1 MNTTYFVLFICVFLA
16 ASTQVWS
23 QGLARYAAEVAPPDA
38 QNTTKSSQLH
48 ALPPKAIPYVCYTK
62 STKCCYKYSYCGVV
76 VRRRVLIS
84 KPCPF
89 KRCAKACSRVCRNV
103 QVRVPKRI
111 CGRRRVRVAR
121 GKHCGKWNFALG
133 KVNVC
138 TPKFT
143 FKRRCYMKK
152 VRAKLSARL
161 ALDTESSRE
170 RNSARNS
177 HAKKKS
183 PPEIS
188 EDLTSCSGNDC
199 RSNIP
204 SSSATCPAKNRNIKY

>member
-152 VRAKLSARL
+152 VWA
-161 ALDTESSRE
+161 
-170 RNSARNS
+170 
-177 HAKKKS
+177 AKKRCARSCK
-183 PPEIS
+183 PACKTIRA
-188 EDLTSCSGNDC
+188 TCTRQSCSGNDC